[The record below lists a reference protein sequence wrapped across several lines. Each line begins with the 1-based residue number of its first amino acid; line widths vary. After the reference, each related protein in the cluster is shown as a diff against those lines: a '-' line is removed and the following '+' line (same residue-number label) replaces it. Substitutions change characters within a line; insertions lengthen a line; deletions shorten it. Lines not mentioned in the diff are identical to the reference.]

1 MTSAVRGH
9 ALSSVLLALVLAV
22 SGCSST
28 TEEPDSGASSRQPQA
43 RPPSEICGGV
53 LGASGAAALA
63 KGRGSEL
70 FDDVDRDDMRE
81 LPLPQAAESLSTEA
95 APNAGNGKSTYLCL
109 ARTRDQFAVGSFDIS
124 AKWRRLK
131 PGDEERASSKT
142 RSAYDLAEK
151 TGQSRFVPYA
161 SASAASGTVMFS
173 CPVAAG
179 REEGVVLALDMM
191 SFLLAQSGTEDKA
204 PELLVRVIHPVAVK
218 LATDIGCLEE
228 SRLPRTLGELNPL
241 PLAK

>member
-1 MTSAVRGH
+1 M
-9 ALSSVLLALVLAV
+9 VLAV
-22 SGCSST
+22 SGCSGS
-28 TEEPDSGASSRQPQA
+28 TEEPDGAASSTQPQA

-63 KGRGSEL
+63 KVRGSEL
-70 FDDVDRDDMRE
+70 FDDVDRDGMRE
-81 LPLPQAAESLSTEA
+81 LPLPQAAESLRTEA

-179 REEGVVLALDMM
+179 REEGVVLAVDMM
-191 SFLLAQSGTEDKA
+191 SFTLARSNTVGKA
-204 PELLVRVIHPVAVK
+204 PELLVRVMHPIAK
-218 LATDIGCLEE
+218 SLAQQMGCLTE
-228 SRLPRTLGELNPL
+228 SQMPTTLGELTPL
-241 PLAK
+241 PPVK